1 MTRLPILYWNG
12 QGREL
17 NCPVNCLL
25 QLPLLEVSS
34 TKPIQTAITNC
45 VWINWFQ
52 GFRLTHPTSGKQQ
65 VEGERQIVLC
75 AQQPHCP
82 EEELPTGELCPAGTA
97 GDVLNT
103 PGEDAAEALQ
113 AFSLCGG
120 DVLAVTEQAH
130 TQRSSFTGW
139 SNR

>member
-1 MTRLPILYWNG
+1 M
-12 QGREL
+12 
-17 NCPVNCLL
+17 L

-34 TKPIQTAITNC
+34 TKPIQTAITDC
-45 VWINWFQ
+45 MWINWFQ

-65 VEGERQIVLC
+65 VAATLPR
-75 AQQPHCP
+75 A
-82 EEELPTGELCPAGTA
+82 ELPVGEPCPAGTA
-97 GDVLNT
+97 GDALDT
-103 PGEDAAEALQ
+103 PGEDAAEALR

-139 SNR
+139 SN